1 MDHVLLKVKVQVIY
15 FQTRKDELGISHATS
30 DKRITIDEAEEILIN
45 REVEFKE
52 VLKVKY
58 EFVDLEIPLKDY
70 ENYIIQ

>member
-1 MDHVLLKVKVQVIY
+1 MDIIFLKVKVQSIY
-15 FQTRKDELGISHATS
+15 FQTRKDELGITHATS
-30 DKRITIDEAEEILIN
+30 EKRITIDEAEEILIN
-45 REVEFKE
+45 RQVEFKE